1 MIAFLLQYDISIHYF
16 YLSVG
21 EFMKNFIKKICL
33 LVLLAGYMIFL
44 LIHSKLSKEYA
55 ALGLN
60 TWFTNIIPALL
71 PFMILSGI
79 LIRLNLAPMFAK
91 PFGILLRPVFKLND
105 YCIYVLIIG
114 FFCGFPMGAKS
125 CMDLYRGD
133 RLTKEETEY
142 LLAFTNNIGPSY
154 FTGYV
159 LNEIYQPKNLL
170 FSCFLMFGVPF
181 LYGLCLRHTL
191 YRTKI
196 SASPR
201 QTPPQKRT
209 FYTFFDAI
217 DESITG
223 ALTQITIL
231 GGYMIF
237 FNLFVVILFLAFRTK
252 PIYFLLHSLVEISG
266 GFMMFAHASLP
277 YKTKLLF
284 VHAALSFNGLCC
296 LFQTLHLLK
305 GTDISGQK
313 YMLHKAI
320 LCSITTLLLILLP

>member
-1 MIAFLLQYDISIHYF
+1 MIASFSQYDISIHYF

-21 EFMKNFIKKICL
+21 DFMKNFIKKICL
-33 LVLLAGYMIFL
+33 LILLAGYMIFL
-44 LIHSKLSKEYA
+44 LIHSELSKKYA

-91 PFGILLRPVFKLND
+91 PFGILLRPLFKMND

-125 CMDLYRGD
+125 CMDLYKGGK
-133 RLTKEETEY
+133 LTKDEAQF

-154 FTGYV
+154 FIGYV
-159 LNEIYQPKNLL
+159 LSEIYQPTNLL
-170 FSCFLMFGVPF
+170 FSCFIMFGVPF
-181 LYGLCLRHTL
+181 LYGLFLRHTV

-196 SASPR
+196 NC
-201 QTPPQKRT
+201 TPCKLPANKRT

-237 FNLFVVILFLAFRTK
+237 FNLFVVILFLTFGTK

-266 GFMMFAHASLP
+266 GFMMFTHASLP

-296 LFQTLHLLK
+296 LFQTLHLIK
-305 GTDISGQK
+305 GSDISGQK

-320 LCSITTLLLILLP
+320 LCSITVLLLVLLL